1 MTESEIIDRILGG
14 DAEAFAVLVAQHQRR
29 ALSLAERMMQNSEDA
44 RDVVQDAFVKA
55 YKSLS
60 RFNRDSTFSTW
71 FYRIVYTTCLNALEK
86 RKRIPM
92 HDELDEETASSWI
105 EPTVFQSMEASHVDE
120 IISDE
125 MKTMNPIYATI
136 LELFYVDDRSYD
148 EIVVITG
155 LPLGTVKTR
164 LNRGRSLLRTALLRR
179 CPDLKDAS

>member
-1 MTESEIIDRILGG
+1 MTETEIIDRIVGG
-14 DAEAFAVLVAQHQRR
+14 DTEAFAVLVAQHQRR
-29 ALSLAERMMQNSEDA
+29 ALSLAERMMQNTDDA

-55 YKSLS
+55 YRSLS

-86 RKRIPM
+86 RKRTPI
-92 HDELDEETASSWI
+92 HDEFDDEAGSAWI
-105 EPTVFQSMEASHVDE
+105 EPTVFQSMESSLIDE
-120 IISDE
+120 IVSDE

-148 EIVVITG
+148 EIVSITG

-164 LNRGRSLLRTALLRR
+164 LNRGRNLLRTALLRR
-179 CPDLKDAS
+179 CPDLEEKP

>member
-14 DAEAFAVLVAQHQRR
+14 DTEAFAVLVAQHQRR
-29 ALSLAERMMQNSEDA
+29 ALSLAERMMQNTEDA

-60 RFNRDSTFSTW
+60 RFNRDATFSTW
-71 FYRIVYTTCLNALEK
+71 LYRIVYTTSLNALEK
-86 RKRIPM
+86 RKRMPLYDM
-92 HDELDEETASSWI
+92 LDEETAPAWI
-105 EPTVFQSMEASHVDE
+105 EPTVFESMEASHIDE

-125 MKTMNPIYATI
+125 MKSMNPIYATI

-148 EIVVITG
+148 EIVSITG

-164 LNRGRSLLRTALLRR
+164 LNRGRTLLRTALLRR
-179 CPDLKDAS
+179 CPDLEETS